1 MGKATSLADEV
12 LHNVTNSAPGGL
24 SWIQRLPDEARQEL
38 ESLREKFNPA
48 VHQKR
53 AFYRALKAAAERR
66 GWKLAGEKQVTLW
79 LAGER

>member
-1 MGKATSLADEV
+1 MGKATSFADEV
-12 LHNVTNSAPGGL
+12 LHSVANASPGSL
-24 SWIQRLPDEARQEL
+24 SWIQRLPAEAQEEL
-38 ESLREKFNPA
+38 EALRRKFDPA

-53 AFYRALKAAAERR
+53 AFYRALKAAADRR